1 MSITP
6 EELINVIGGSI
17 NQVYRPRNLS
27 KKLYPVTNIIY
38 SIDSK
43 FKDDVSGLA
52 ILTKDEH
59 LFTVIVAKIK

>member
-6 EELINVIGGSI
+6 RELVDVIAGSI

-27 KKLYPVTNIIY
+27 EKFYSVTNIIY
-38 SIDSK
+38 NTYSK
-43 FKDDVSGLA
+43 FKDDVGGLA

-59 LFTVIVAKIK
+59 LFTVIVAKVK

>member
-27 KKLYPVTNIIY
+27 EKFYSVTNIIY
-38 SIDSK
+38 NTDSK
-43 FKDDVSGLA
+43 FKDDVGGLA

-59 LFTVIVAKIK
+59 LFTVIVAKVK

>member
-1 MSITP
+1 MSITLR
-6 EELINVIGGSI
+6 ELVDVISGSI

-27 KKLYPVTNIIY
+27 EKFYSVTNIIY